1 MKDKKEN
8 NVEWILRIGV
18 FGVFLGHG
26 VLAWGIKQSWIPYFT
41 KIGFEASTATTLL
54 PLIGLM
60 DIAVALS
67 VLLYPMRIV
76 LMWATFW
83 GFVTEVIR
91 PITGE
96 PIWDFVE
103 RAANW
108 AAPLALLVM
117 YGGIRNLFHVKTKSS
132 YRKK

>member
-1 MKDKKEN
+1 MKRPDTT
-8 NVEWILRIGV
+8 EWILRVGV
-18 FGVFLGHG
+18 FGTFLGHG
-26 VLAWGIKQSWIPYFT
+26 ILALGVKQGWIPYFT
-41 KIGFEASTATTLL
+41 KIGFEASTATALL
-54 PLIGLM
+54 PLIGLL
-60 DIAVALS
+60 DIAVAFT
-67 VLLYPMRIV
+67 VLLYPIRIV
-76 LMWATFW
+76 LMWAAVW
-83 GFVTEVIR
+83 GFATALIR

-117 YGGIRNLFHVKTKSS
+117 YGGVRNLFHVKTKSS